1 MYFRICEYFFTIT
14 EIPIYTLALIGG
26 INILNLG
33 EKLKQLRL
41 EKNLTQKQLADRL
54 GVAISAISSYESDT
68 RCPTFDTL
76 IKYARI
82 FHVSTDYLLGL
93 EPIHTLDVSG
103 LSDTE
108 ILVVAQLVDIIRTK
122 K

>member
-1 MYFRICEYFFTIT
+1 MEM
-14 EIPIYTLALIGG
+14 PIYTLALIGG

>member
-1 MYFRICEYFFTIT
+1 M
-14 EIPIYTLALIGG
+14 
-26 INILNLG
+26 NLG

-68 RCPTFDTL
+68 RPTFDTL

>member
-1 MYFRICEYFFTIT
+1 M
-14 EIPIYTLALIGG
+14 
-26 INILNLG
+26 NLG

-82 FHVSTDYLLGL
+82 FHG
-93 EPIHTLDVSG
+93 INR
-103 LSDTE
+103 LSSWF
-108 ILVVAQLVDIIRTK
+108 RTNTHS
-122 K
+122 

>member
-1 MYFRICEYFFTIT
+1 M
-14 EIPIYTLALIGG
+14 
-26 INILNLG
+26 NLG

-54 GVAISAISSYESDT
+54 GVAISAISSYESKT
-68 RCPTFDTL
+68 RCPTFDSL
-76 IKYARI
+76 LKNAPI
-82 FHVSTDYLLGL
+82 FIYSNNYFLGL

>member
-1 MYFRICEYFFTIT
+1 M
-14 EIPIYTLALIGG
+14 
-26 INILNLG
+26 NLG

-68 RCPTFDTL
+68 RCPTFD
-76 IKYARI
+76 
-82 FHVSTDYLLGL
+82 VSTDYLLGL

>member
-1 MYFRICEYFFTIT
+1 M
-14 EIPIYTLALIGG
+14 
-26 INILNLG
+26 NLG

-103 LSDTE
+103 ISDTE